1 VETQERVNFVESFAA
16 ALKGFDVVPKM
27 DSLEWRDLLKVYLGF
42 TQDAPTSIKSLFPD
56 LVKAG
61 KILIKKKGKLPVL
74 VIDACNNLEKGS
86 GGLSI
91 LENLQAFSK
100 EQAEKNQILVIF
112 VSSEGKA
119 PWTLFTRSAA
129 SHMKRY
135 RIEKLN
141 HDEVDHYLQK
151 VKSIKDKITRA
162 KILDFTGYTFQYLN
176 LANLDVKSIEQKV
189 ATSIEGNLRQ

>member
-74 VIDACNNLEKGS
+74 VIDACNNLEKEP
-86 GGLSI
+86 GGLFI
-91 LENLQAFSK
+91 LENLQDFAK
-100 EQAEKNQILVIF
+100 EQADKNAILVIF

-129 SHMKRY
+129 SRMMRY
-135 RIEKLN
+135 RIEELN
-141 HDEVDHYLQK
+141 RDEVDHYQQK
-151 VKSIKDKITRA
+151 VKGIEDKIIRA
-162 KILDFTGYTFQYLN
+162 KILDVTGYNFQYLN
-176 LANLDVKSIEQKV
+176 LANYDVESIEQEV